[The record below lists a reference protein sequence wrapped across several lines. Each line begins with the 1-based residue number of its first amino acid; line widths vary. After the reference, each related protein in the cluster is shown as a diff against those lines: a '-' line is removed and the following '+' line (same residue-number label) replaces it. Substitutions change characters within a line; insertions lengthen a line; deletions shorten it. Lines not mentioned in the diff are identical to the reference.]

1 MQNVTSQKQSYS
13 AQTKWLSSL
22 TTWSYI
28 QLPFH
33 IISFL
38 NVLNL
43 IQHHFPNS
51 PSANASLSVS
61 NFLMSVLLIVGS
73 EHRRGH
79 FEIDGIKITATAAA
93 LVTGEYANRIIYL
106 CMKAI
111 MQKHITSRHVF
122 KKDTFCTEE
131 RVLAV
136 HYTNSHHSLCLDVLR
151 NLSVFPCKAT
161 RTDLT
166 RSHSKSSYCLKKK
179 I

>member
-1 MQNVTSQKQSYS
+1 MHILWLQPIRLIKNAKRNITETKLQCP
-13 AQTKWLSSL
+13 KWLSSL

-111 MQKHITSRHVF
+111 MQKLITSRHVF
-122 KKDTFCTEE
+122 KKDTFCTGGWGEGTCSA
-131 RVLAV
+131 L
-136 HYTNSHHSLCLDVLR
+136 YKFTPFSVLR
-151 NLSVFPCKAT
+151 CVTQPFSVS
-161 RTDLT
+161 L
-166 RSHSKSSYCLKKK
+166 
-179 I
+179 